1 MWEIHC
7 RHVNG
12 STKWLELAATGIK
25 EMIVFSS
32 FNQCQYTVHCSP
44 LQVRVHQDSFL
55 GGSVGYSVHV
65 VHQPLGGEL

>member
-12 STKWLELAATGIK
+12 SPNWLESAATGIK
-25 EMIVFSS
+25 KMILLSS
-32 FNQCQYTVHCSP
+32 LNQCQYTVHCSP
-44 LQVRVHQDSFL
+44 LQVKVYRDSFL

-65 VHQPLGGEL
+65 VH